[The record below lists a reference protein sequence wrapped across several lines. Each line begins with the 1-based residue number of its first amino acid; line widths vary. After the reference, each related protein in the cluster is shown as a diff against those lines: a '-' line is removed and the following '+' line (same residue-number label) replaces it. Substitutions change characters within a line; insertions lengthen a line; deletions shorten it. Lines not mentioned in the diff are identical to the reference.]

1 MSANMVV
8 IIVDEC
14 GEEREW
20 NRFTVGSDLDEDY
33 IDLWKYSKIEQ
44 AWEEY
49 PEARNIYVEDRR
61 NWNSMIYA
69 SMRGDEYYDPWE
81 DEEVPV

>member
-20 NRFTVGSDLDEDY
+20 NRFTIGNDLDEDY
-33 IDLWKYSKIEQ
+33 IDLWKAKKIEQ
-44 AWEEY
+44 AYEDY
-49 PEARNIYVEDRR
+49 PEARHIYVEDRR
-61 NWNSMIYA
+61 HWNSWINA
-69 SMRGDEYYDPWE
+69 SIWGW
-81 DEEVPV
+81 

>member
-44 AWEEY
+44 G
-49 PEARNIYVEDRR
+49 RKNIPKLG
-61 NWNSMIYA
+61 IY
-69 SMRGDEYYDPWE
+69 M
-81 DEEVPV
+81 